1 MDFKQQPAPT
11 LSTYL
16 ITVSALFLHWPVISH
31 YVYFIPKASEKHGSM
46 ALRERS
52 LVVERR
58 NGCPHRR
65 VETHN
70 YSLKVAEAHTQ
81 YINVLRH
88 GRKGQRMI
96 WWMWVEEKEAH
107 LGRVSRILCE
117 PCKRFDL
124 WVFFAPWTVVPA
136 DVHATKTN
144 FWFHSLKWWLVIFT
158 TPVTGVMSSLL
169 QAPVK
174 WCAAAEFDEP

>member
-11 LSTYL
+11 PSTYL

-52 LVVERR
+52 VVVERR

-96 WWMWVEEKEAH
+96 RWMWVEEKEAH

-117 PCKRFDL
+117 PCKGLICGF
-124 WVFFAPWTVVPA
+124 
-136 DVHATKTN
+136 
-144 FWFHSLKWWLVIFT
+144 
-158 TPVTGVMSSLL
+158 SLL
-169 QAPVK
+169 PGQLCLVMFMQLK
-174 WCAAAEFDEP
+174 QISDFIL